1 MIPRQVMRAGHIDRL
16 VSGRRV
22 RLMAD
27 AAGRLQRDRV
37 KGLGVYIK
45 LPSKGNRSWAA
56 APM

>member
-37 KGLGVYIK
+37 KGLGV
-45 LPSKGNRSWAA
+45 
-56 APM
+56 